1 VRDDRNLWAAVAAAR
16 LPAVG
21 LTALAPLRCRS
32 GVTITRVVD
41 FAWVTFQSG
50 DPDVI
55 RGLMPVAGIEFFV
68 RRGAAWARFGHRLPT
83 ADAPPNGG
91 VSFDQTIFPAPVTPS
106 AAPDAIAPPLRPIVV
121 RGGPPRP
128 VTAMTCHMGVLS
140 RWADSAP
147 AANLAAVRA
156 ARCDDRVM
164 LLGERLPP
172 IAGERFWGARVL
184 VPVGFRPEPD
194 LPPDVLRAACAVAAD
209 ELLVLDATGA
219 DAIPD
224 AAFEPLTRAG
234 IRLAGAVNGQEGVPV
249 R

>member
-1 VRDDRNLWAAVAAAR
+1 VRDDHDSWAAVAAAR

-32 GVTITRVVD
+32 GVTIARVVD

-55 RGLMPVAGIEFFV
+55 RSLMPAPGVEFFA
-68 RRGAAWARFGHRLPT
+68 RRGAAWTRFGCRLPT
-83 ADAPPNGG
+83 AESPPIGG
-91 VSFDQTIFPAPVTPS
+91 LPVDQMIFPAPFTPS
-106 AAPDAIAPPLRPIVV
+106 AVSDAIAPSLRPTVV

-128 VTAMTCHMGVLS
+128 ATAMTCDVSVLS

-156 ARCDDRVM
+156 ARCADRVM

-184 VPVGFRPEPD
+184 APVGFRPEPD

-209 ELLVLDATGA
+209 ELLVLDATGVE
-219 DAIPD
+219 AIPD

-234 IRLAGAVNGQEGVPV
+234 IRLAGAASGQEGVPA

>member
-1 VRDDRNLWAAVAAAR
+1 VRDDCDPWAAVAAAR

-32 GVTITRVVD
+32 GLTTTRVVD

-55 RGLMPVAGIEFFV
+55 RSLMPVPGVEFFA
-68 RRGAAWARFGHRLPT
+68 RRGAAWTRFGHRLPT
-83 ADAPPNGG
+83 ADAPPSGG
-91 VSFDQTIFPAPVTPS
+91 VPLDQMIFPAPITPS
-106 AAPDAIAPPLRPIVV
+106 AASDAIAAPLRPTVV

-128 VTAMTCHMGVLS
+128 VTAMTCHMSVLS

-147 AANLAAVRA
+147 AANLAEVRATRCAVR
-156 ARCDDRVM
+156 VV

-184 VPVGFRPEPD
+184 APVGFRPEPD

-209 ELLVLDATGA
+209 ELLVLDATGVE
-219 DAIPD
+219 AIPD

-234 IRLAGAVNGQEGVPV
+234 IRLAGAANGQEGVPA